1 MMTGKK
7 LLAFNKFLVNKSLS
21 LCIYYTNGIFH
32 NLKNALHDCYCY
44 PKFLINMKT
53 KHTLLGLAIVA
64 MGLAVALIGCSKS
77 TSADVPAGTQS
88 VNFYLTDG
96 PGLYDKVFVDIKS
109 VKILVD
115 TSSDTRKH
123 DHYDWDANG
132 RGGALDSSL
141 VWQDG
146 NVAAGVY
153 NLLALSNGVDTLLSS
168 ANIKAGSIR
177 LIKIELGTN
186 NSLVKDSVT
195 YPLNL
200 PPNANNYILVKLQ
213 GNELEHFANSS
224 YRLWLDFDVARSI
237 VNVNNTFYLK
247 PVIHF
252 FVEAQTNSISG
263 TVLPKDAKAI
273 ISVYNSTDT
282 AYAIPNGDG
291 KFKVRGIPDGKYS
304 VFINGSN
311 GYVDTTINNV
321 SVSGYSNT
329 SIGTITLH
337 K

>member
-1 MMTGKK
+1 
-7 LLAFNKFLVNKSLS
+7 
-21 LCIYYTNGIFH
+21 
-32 NLKNALHDCYCY
+32 
-44 PKFLINMKT
+44 MKT

-64 MGLAVALIGCSKS
+64 MGLAVAFTGCSKS
-77 TSADVPAGTQS
+77 TSADVPEGTQN
-88 VNFYLTDG
+88 VTFYLTDG

-115 TSSDTRKH
+115 TSKDTRKH

-132 RGGALDSSL
+132 KGGKLDSSL

-146 NVAAGVY
+146 NVKAGVY

-200 PPNANNYILVKLQ
+200 PPNANNYILVKLK
-213 GNELEHFANSS
+213 GNECERYASSS

-237 VNVNNTFYLK
+237 IVANNTFYLK

-252 FVEAQTNSISG
+252 FIDKQTNSISG
-263 TVLPKDAKAI
+263 SVAPKDAKAI
-273 ISVYNSTDT
+273 VSVYNNKDT

-291 KFKVRGIPDGKYS
+291 KFKMRGILDGKYS

-311 GYVDTTINNV
+311 GYKDTTINNV
-321 SVSGYSNT
+321 TVSGYNNV
-329 SIGTITLH
+329 SIGTVTLH